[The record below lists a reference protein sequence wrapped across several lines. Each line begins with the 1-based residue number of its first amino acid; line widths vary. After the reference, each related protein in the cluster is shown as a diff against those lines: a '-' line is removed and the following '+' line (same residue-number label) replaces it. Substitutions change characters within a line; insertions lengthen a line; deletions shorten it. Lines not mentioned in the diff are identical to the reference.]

1 MMTLSDVQPTVAW
14 VQRVVTST
22 NLRPVI
28 VEVARFAESFGL
40 CEGMKDQRRQ
50 AFTKVCRQGASVNIT
65 VFNHLHSVGS
75 ALMLLNMLTE
85 ICRAIRQ

>member
-14 VQRVVTST
+14 VQRVVAST

-50 AFTKVCRQGASVNIT
+50 VFTKVCRQELPS
-65 VFNHLHSVGS
+65 
-75 ALMLLNMLTE
+75 M
-85 ICRAIRQ
+85 